1 MASSIFYLAC
11 VLGIA
16 TAALYLLVRP
26 GPRAIKLG
34 ATVVGLGALGWLVQ
48 QSVDMLG
55 GDPSDRPGVFFFIFS
70 LIAVASAVRM
80 ITHSR

>member
-26 GPRAIKLG
+26 GPRAMKLG
-34 ATVVGLGALGWLVQ
+34 AIVAGLGALGWLVR
-48 QSVDMLG
+48 QSVGMLAP
-55 GDPSDRPGVFFFIFS
+55 DPSDGPGVFFFIFS
-70 LIAVASAVRM
+70 LDRKSVV
-80 ITHSR
+80 